1 MHDQLHSI
9 LFFGEGVRNLAP
21 IMAFLYDLSPNIRG
35 LLYYGRFRMGKRSLC
50 HIEPPLGFQLMLT
63 V

>member
-21 IMAFLYDLSPNIRG
+21 IMAFLYGLSPNIRG
-35 LLYYGRFRMGKRSLC
+35 LLYSAVNQRKASPIYIFRNQRSR
-50 HIEPPLGFQLMLT
+50 
-63 V
+63 